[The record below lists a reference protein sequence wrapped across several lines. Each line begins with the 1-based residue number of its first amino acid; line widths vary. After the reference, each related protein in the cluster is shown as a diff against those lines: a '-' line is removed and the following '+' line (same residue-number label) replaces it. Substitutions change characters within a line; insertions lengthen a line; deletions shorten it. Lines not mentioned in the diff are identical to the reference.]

1 MQLLAASMTCAV
13 LPGYPLLLVRFLPF
27 LIALPACL
35 PGLQAK
41 EPVLWRAVRFGA
53 VLENVSFDE
62 DFEAARITENTRA
75 SYPVEHIGG
84 CGSQYC
90 RAVQLRC

>member
-1 MQLLAASMTCAV
+1 M
-13 LPGYPLLLVRFLPF
+13 
-27 LIALPACL
+27 PARV
-35 PGLQAK
+35 QAK

-62 DFEAARITENTRA
+62 DSREVDFEASRITENTRA

-84 CGSQYC
+84 CCWRGCWARLLSY
-90 RAVQLRC
+90 QLG